1 MNIGIFILVRLS
13 STRLPSKALLKIQN
27 KPCLQ
32 YLIERIKKIEEIDSV
47 VLCTTKNTI
56 DDKIE
61 KLAQDMN
68 IHVFRGS
75 EIDVLERLKDAAL
88 EYKVD
93 NIVSVDGDDIFCESE
108 FVISTIK
115 ELKET
120 NADYISWKN
129 LPLGT
134 TPIGIKVSALVK
146 ICDQKITQNTETG
159 WGKFFTDSGLCKI
172 KYLTNT
178 DSEYAGPDIRL
189 TLDYPEDFQLFEQII
204 KNVNEPYK
212 LKDIIRFLRERK
224 DIREL
229 NEEVKEEYWK
239 NFKEKSSKLDMK

>member
-1 MNIGIFILVRLS
+1 MQAYIWKSNLS
-13 STRLPSKALLKIQN
+13 GNT
-27 KPCLQ
+27 
-32 YLIERIKKIEEIDSV
+32 YDSYV
-47 VLCTTKNTI
+47 NTYEKKNT
-56 DDKIE
+56 E
-61 KLAQDMN
+61 
-68 IHVFRGS
+68 
-75 EIDVLERLKDAAL
+75 
-88 EYKVD
+88 
-93 NIVSVDGDDIFCESE
+93 
-108 FVISTIK
+108 
-115 ELKET
+115 
-120 NADYISWKN
+120 
-129 LPLGT
+129 
-134 TPIGIKVSALVK
+134 
-146 ICDQKITQNTETG
+146 ITQNTETG

-178 DSEYAGPDIRL
+178 DSEYAEPDIRL